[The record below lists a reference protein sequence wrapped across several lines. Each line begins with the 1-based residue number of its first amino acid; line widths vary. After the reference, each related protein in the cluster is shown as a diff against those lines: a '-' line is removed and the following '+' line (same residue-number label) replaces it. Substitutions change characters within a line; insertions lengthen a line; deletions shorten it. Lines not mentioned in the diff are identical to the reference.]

1 MVALRTGIGTLEGMA
16 EVVWQPTLL
25 ATSVTAEDESGPSVD
40 RAFTGL
46 VRRDLDDTAW
56 VDYVP
61 QWVRG
66 ADEVFEALLERAAW
80 EHRRRPMY
88 DAVVDQPRL
97 TASWKTSAGGVLLPV
112 LGEMRHALSER
123 YGRPFTTGG
132 LNLYRHGRDSV
143 AWHGDRIPADV
154 VDPVVGVV
162 SLGHPR
168 TFRLRPKGG
177 GRSIP
182 IVLHVGDLLV
192 TGGTAQRTWQHAVL
206 KTASAG
212 PRISVTFRHG
222 VVDDYR

>member
-1 MVALRTGIGTLEGMA
+1 MA
-16 EVVWQPTLL
+16 DVVWQPTLL
-25 ATSVTAEDESGPSVD
+25 AAAEEAVGPSVD

-46 VRRDLDDTAW
+46 VRRDLDETAW
-56 VDYVP
+56 VEYVP
-61 QWVRG
+61 RWVQG
-66 ADEVFEALLERAAW
+66 ADEVFEALLSRASW
-80 EHRRRPMY
+80 KHHTRRMY
-88 DAVVDQPRL
+88 DKVVDQPRL
-97 TASWKTSAGGVLLPV
+97 TASWKTSAGGVIVPV
-112 LGEMRHALSER
+112 IGEMRDALTER
-123 YGRPFTTGG
+123 YGRRFTTGG
-132 LNLYRHGRDSV
+132 LNLYRDGRDSV

-182 IVLHVGDLLV
+182 IMMHSGDLLV

-206 KTASAG
+206 KTAHAG

-222 VVDDYR
+222 VVEEYE

>member
-1 MVALRTGIGTLEGMA
+1 MA
-16 EVVWQPTLL
+16 DVVWQPSLL
-25 ATSVTAEDESGPSVD
+25 GAAEEVAGPSVD

-46 VRRDLDDTAW
+46 VRRELDDAAW

-61 QWVRG
+61 GWVHG
-66 ADEVFEALLERAAW
+66 ADEVFEVLLERASW
-80 EHRRRPMY
+80 RHHTRRMY
-88 DAVVDQPRL
+88 DNVVEQPRL
-97 TASWKTSAGGVLLPV
+97 TASWKTSGGGVIVPV
-112 LGEMRHALSER
+112 VGEMRDALSER
-123 YGRPFTTGG
+123 YRRPFTTGG
-132 LNLYRHGRDSV
+132 LNLYRDGRDSV

-168 TFRLRPKGG
+168 TFRVRPKGG

-182 IVLHVGDLLV
+182 IVMHSGDLLV

-206 KTASAG
+206 KTAFAG

-222 VVDDYR
+222 VVEEDE